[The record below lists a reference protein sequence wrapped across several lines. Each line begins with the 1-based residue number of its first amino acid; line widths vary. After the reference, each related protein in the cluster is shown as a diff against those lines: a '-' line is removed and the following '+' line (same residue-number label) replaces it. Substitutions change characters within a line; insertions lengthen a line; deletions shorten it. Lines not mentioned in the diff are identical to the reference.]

1 LAVIGRTNPRCAGT
15 PTGQTDHAMAGEAV
29 LALPQAERSR
39 MTLLDPHPRPL
50 DDPAGCTDA
59 ELIAAVRAGDRA
71 AYAELYERHEPAA
84 RRMARQLSP
93 SPHDVDDLVAE
104 AFARVFDMLS
114 SGRGPDASFRA
125 YLLTAVRNGMYE
137 RARRDRRLELSDD
150 MGRHDRGV
158 PWVDT
163 VEAELDTAF
172 AVQAFA
178 SLPERW
184 RAVLWYSEVEQ
195 ESTAEVGSRLGL
207 RPNAVAAL
215 AYRAREGLR
224 QAFLQAHVTG
234 CDDDGCRYAVARLG
248 SWTRERLASGD
259 AAKVDAHLSSCRRC
273 RQVAAELAEVNSG
286 LRGLLAPLLVG
297 GAASGWLASLVRDSA
312 GTASTAASSAG
323 AAGAAA
329 SIGGG
334 SAGAAGP
341 ALSAGTLSA
350 GAASAGAAGAAG
362 ASGSVGGA
370 ASVAGGSVLG
380 WLAGAHAGPAAAV
393 LTAVVVGG
401 TAVAAGVAV
410 PHVLHRSPAHATG
423 AAVPGTVEAD
433 QLAPATPGG
442 AAESATKHPAAPAS
456 KRSAAEAKAGK
467 KAGTAPRSANAASN
481 ASTRGQTDRGSANGQ
496 SGSAKNPEADG
507 QGNGQTGPPKS
518 PRASVPG
525 NGQSSSPQG
534 AQSGQQANGQ
544 SNPPKATKT
553 ARTAAAGAAR
563 PDAVTQAKGG
573 APGPAS
579 VSASKPA
586 RSVRVAS
593 AAAGTRSGTAA
604 AVGGSKAA
612 VAAAGSRSGT
622 AGAAGGSKAA
632 VATDGQD

>member
-1 LAVIGRTNPRCAGT
+1 
-15 PTGQTDHAMAGEAV
+15 
-29 LALPQAERSR
+29 
-39 MTLLDPHPRPL
+39 
-50 DDPAGCTDA
+50 
-59 ELIAAVRAGDRA
+59 
-71 AYAELYERHEPAA
+71 
-84 RRMARQLSP
+84 
-93 SPHDVDDLVAE
+93 
-104 AFARVFDMLS
+104 
-114 SGRGPDASFRA
+114 
-125 YLLTAVRNGMYE
+125 MYE

-150 MGRHDRGV
+150 MARHDRGV

-163 VEAELDTAF
+163 VEAELDTAL

-393 LTAVVVGG
+393 LTAAVVGG

-442 AAESATKHPAAPAS
+442 AAEPATKHPAAPAS

-496 SGSAKNPEADG
+496 SGSAKI
-507 QGNGQTGPPKS
+507 
-518 PRASVPG
+518 PRR
-525 NGQSSSPQG
+525 
-534 AQSGQQANGQ
+534 
-544 SNPPKATKT
+544 T
-553 ARTAAAGAAR
+553 ARATAR
-563 PDAVTQAKGG
+563 PARRRT
-573 APGPAS
+573 PGPAS
-579 VSASKPA
+579 LAMVSPALRRALSQANRRTASPTLRRPRRPLGRPRPVPRGRTPSRRRRAGRRARPA
-586 RSVRVAS
+586 SRRAS
-593 AAAGTRSGTAA
+593 PPGRCGRLRGGRLTSGTAA